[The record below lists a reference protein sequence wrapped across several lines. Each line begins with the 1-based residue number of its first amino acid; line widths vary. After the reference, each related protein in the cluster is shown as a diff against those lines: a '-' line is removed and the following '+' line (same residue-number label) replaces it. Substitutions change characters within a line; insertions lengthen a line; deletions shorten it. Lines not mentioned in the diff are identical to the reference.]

1 MFVWFCWTMLKRYF
15 PQEQFSDDRDS
26 PQSQFT
32 GSKEAP
38 PKIRKPPPLPHCRC
52 VVDLVDVRAA
62 YTPLPPRA
70 GLHSNPTTPPPPPSP
85 ASRQPDICPPTS
97 YLYLRHPHHDFGQ
110 CLIRTNV
117 RPSITLWNESPALSR
132 APGESHQWQLSALW
146 RHQTPP
152 MAPSSPPCHNNAFTL
167 DGCTLSVTFA

>member
-1 MFVWFCWTMLKRYF
+1 MLKRYF

-70 GLHSNPTTPPPPPSP
+70 GLHSNPGAPPPPPPSP

-117 RPSITLWNESPALSR
+117 RPSISPWFPCGMNRRPLAERLVSLTNGSFPLYG
-132 APGESHQWQLSALW
+132 ATKLLLW
-146 RHQTPP
+146 RHHPLLVTIMPSHL
-152 MAPSSPPCHNNAFTL
+152 MAAPFQ
-167 DGCTLSVTFA
+167 